1 MSLCLSCGACC
12 ASFRVSFYWAEA
24 SDGSGSVPAELT
36 EELDPWRRCMR
47 GTWSD
52 TPLCTALEG
61 EVGSRVSCTIYSQR
75 PSPCHAVNEGDAQC
89 LRARERWGLGI
100 PQQLPCTA

>member
-1 MSLCLSCGACC
+1 MSQCQSCGACC

-24 SDGSGSVPAELT
+24 SDGGGTVPAELT

-52 TPLCTALEG
+52 LPLCAALQG
-61 EVGSRVSCTIYSQR
+61 EVGTQVSCAIYPER
-75 PSPCHAVNEGDAQC
+75 PSTCHDVREGDAQC
-89 LRARERWGLGI
+89 LRARERWGLSV
-100 PQQLPCTA
+100 PQLMPA